1 MAETTTLARPY
12 AKAAFEVAK
21 QDGALDQWSTML
33 ALTAAVTCQ
42 DSVGSVLK
50 DPSLSA
56 EQIANAFIK
65 KNKDDT
71 LGST

>member
-21 QDGALDQWSTML
+21 QDSALDQWSKML
-33 ALTAAVTCQ
+33 ALTAAVSDQ
-42 DSVGSVLK
+42 DSVGSVLR

-56 EQIANAFIK
+56 EQIFRVRR
-65 KNKDDT
+65 
-71 LGST
+71 